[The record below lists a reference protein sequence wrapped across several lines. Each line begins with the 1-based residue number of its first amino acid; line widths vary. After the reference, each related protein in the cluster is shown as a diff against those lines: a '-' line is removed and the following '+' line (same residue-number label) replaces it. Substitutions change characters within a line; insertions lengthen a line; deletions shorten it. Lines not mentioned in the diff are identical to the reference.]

1 MIKWTQILCNYS
13 CLLLLVACSQQVSI
27 EEVVVEEELAEE
39 LFVKTK
45 DEYSSFVQQI
55 IGNDSIGFRG
65 VLPSMTM
72 SEVRGIETA
81 QHEETDS
88 LIVRFVIDDGIENN
102 AELEYYFN
110 NDSVFSKM
118 EMTIFC
124 TREGARDS
132 LYDDYL
138 RYNKENKDFRML
150 VDGYNFQV
158 DTLDVHVTREGTV
171 EFPNILIQLSTIQ

>member
-1 MIKWTQILCNYS
+1 MLKWIQILCYYS
-13 CLLLLVACSQQVSI
+13 CLLLLVACSHHVSI
-27 EEVVVEEELAEE
+27 EEVAVEEELAEE

-110 NDSVFSKM
+110 DDSVFSKM

-124 TREGARDS
+124 TRVEARDS
-132 LYDDYL
+132 LYEDYF
-138 RYNKENKDFRML
+138 RYNKENKDVEL
-150 VDGYNFQV
+150 LEEGYRIQV
-158 DTLDVHVTREGTV
+158 DTLNAQVSKEGT
-171 EFPNILIQLSTIQ
+171 EAYPNIFMQLKIVD

>member
-1 MIKWTQILCNYS
+1 MIKWSQILCNYL

-27 EEVVVEEELAEE
+27 EEVVVEEELDEE

-81 QHEETDS
+81 KHEETDS

-124 TREGARDS
+124 TRVGARDS

-138 RYNKENKDFRML
+138 RYNKENKDIEL
-150 VDGYNFQV
+150 LEEGYSVQV
-158 DTLDVHVTREGTV
+158 DTLRAQVSKEGTK
-171 EFPNILIQLSTIQ
+171 EYPNIFIELKSIQ